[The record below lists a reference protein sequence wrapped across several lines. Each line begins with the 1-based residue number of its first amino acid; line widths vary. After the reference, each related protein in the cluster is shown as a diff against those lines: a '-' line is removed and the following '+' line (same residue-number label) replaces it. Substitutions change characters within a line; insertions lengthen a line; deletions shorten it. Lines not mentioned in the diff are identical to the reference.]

1 MLQHIKYNEYLP
13 QAMEQLPRGAFLTV
27 KSGDLLN
34 TMTIG
39 WGTIGYI
46 WEMPIFTVA
55 VRYSRHTYELINQAG
70 EFTVS
75 FPLDVSLK
83 KELALCG
90 TKSGRDMDKFQECGL
105 TAQPAQAVAT
115 PVIEQCQLHYECRT
129 VYKQTMEPVLLSPK
143 IKRKTYSGPDYH
155 TLYYGQILACY
166 KQ

>member
-70 EFTVS
+70 NSPSVFPWTSVS
-75 FPLDVSLK
+75 K
-83 KELALCG
+83 KNWRYVGQSRDG
-90 TKSGRDMDKFQECGL
+90 TWTNSKK
-105 TAQPAQAVAT
+105 VAS
-115 PVIEQCQLHYECRT
+115 
-129 VYKQTMEPVLLSPK
+129 LLSQPK
-143 IKRKTYSGPDYH
+143 QWLPQSSSSVSCTMSAEQFTSRQWS
-155 TLYYGQILACY
+155 LFSSAQR
-166 KQ
+166 